1 MRKAP
6 ILNPKVEAFFKKKIQ
21 HNLLSKI
28 KNMKPLVNSDCP
40 ESFIFYKTKFQV
52 KTQPNLSN

>member
-6 ILNPKVEAFFKKKIQ
+6 ILNPKVEEFFKKKIH

-28 KNMKPLVNSDCP
+28 KHMKPLVNSDCP

-52 KTQPNLSN
+52 KTLPNLSN